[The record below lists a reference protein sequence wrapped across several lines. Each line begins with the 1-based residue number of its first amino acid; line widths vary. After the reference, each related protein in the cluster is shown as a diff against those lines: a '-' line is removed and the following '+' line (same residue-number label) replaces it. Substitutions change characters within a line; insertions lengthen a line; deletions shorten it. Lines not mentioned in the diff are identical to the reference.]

1 MSTPNPQGVQSAQGT
16 GRPHVLVLMA
26 DQYRWDCLSIAGE
39 AGLLPQGASLPK
51 TPNLDRLAHDGVW
64 FPKAFCPLPVCTP
77 SRYSLLSGLYVHQ
90 HGGWTNRCTLTPEIE
105 TFPKALRRAGY
116 GTHAVGKMHLTPTY
130 LDVGFD
136 TMELAEQNG
145 PGRYE
150 DDYHRELMA
159 AGLVPS
165 SDLIDQEREWREGA
179 PAAYRETFGAE
190 RSNLPEEWHSTTWIG
205 DRAVRAID
213 RWTEGPRQP
222 SDQEKQRG
230 PGQPQLLMASF
241 VKPHHPFDPP
251 APWDTM
257 YDPDA
262 LTPLPGWT
270 DEAPEDDLA
279 YNAGFF
285 PHESLTE
292 PALRRVMAHYYATI
306 TQLDH
311 QIGRMLAALDRKG
324 LYERTMI
331 VFTADHGEY
340 LGYHHLLLKGG
351 QMYEPLI
358 RVPLIVKPAGAPAV
372 NSQMSEV
379 RASTID
385 VAPTILRGVGL
396 DVPADTVTLVNTYIF
411 PSTAVLLINFPCHQR
426 HISVTALQHPV
437 CRSRAASSSASM
449 GRPSPAR
456 GATC

>member
-1 MSTPNPQGVQSAQGT
+1 
-16 GRPHVLVLMA
+16 
-26 DQYRWDCLSIAGE
+26 
-39 AGLLPQGASLPK
+39 
-51 TPNLDRLAHDGVW
+51 
-64 FPKAFCPLPVCTP
+64 
-77 SRYSLLSGLYVHQ
+77 
-90 HGGWTNRCTLTPEIE
+90 
-105 TFPKALRRAGY
+105 
-116 GTHAVGKMHLTPTY
+116 MHLTPTY

-179 PAAYRETFGAE
+179 PASYRETFGAQ

-205 DRAVRAID
+205 DHAVRAIE
-213 RWTEGPRQP
+213 RWTEEP
-222 SDQEKQRG
+222 SQQGQRG
-230 PGQPQLLMASF
+230 RQGQPGRPQLLMASF

-251 APWDTM
+251 APWDAL

-270 DEAPEDDLA
+270 DEVPVDDLA
-279 YNAGFF
+279 YNAGYF

-292 PALRRVMAHYYATI
+292 AALRRVMAHYYATI

-311 QIGRMLAALDRKG
+311 QIGRMLAALDRQG

-358 RVPLIVKPAGAPAV
+358 RVPLIVKPARATAGP
-372 NSQMSEV
+372 SQMSDV
-379 RASTID
+379 MASTVD

-396 DVPADTVTLVNTYIF
+396 DVPADMRGLD
-411 PSTAVLLINFPCHQR
+411 LL
-426 HISVTALQHPV
+426 SAG
-437 CRSRAASSSASM
+437 AARDYVFAEN
-449 GRPSPAR
+449 RR
-456 GATC
+456 GASYMARSGRWKLLLDRDTARTRFYDLVGDPYELRNLAADPAHAEVMRQHRDALANWLWFESPTPVRLNEDAPTINRDGQRYQAGDQREALLAFFRQEMARRES